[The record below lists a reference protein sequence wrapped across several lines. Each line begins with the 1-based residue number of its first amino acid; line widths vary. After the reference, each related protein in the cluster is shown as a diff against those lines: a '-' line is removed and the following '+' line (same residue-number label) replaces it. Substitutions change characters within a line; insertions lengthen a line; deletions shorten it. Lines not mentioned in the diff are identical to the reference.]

1 MYDCMVLYFDVMSD
15 SEFGRT
21 FDKSAY
27 VEEVELDLVAR
38 ACCGTL
44 RFVLQPI
51 LAYVDLIC
59 CG

>member
-1 MYDCMVLYFDVMSD
+1 MVLYFDVMSD